1 MEEQVI
7 EFNKFYRWMMISTS
21 DYDDYDISAVGIYHF
36 NEN

>member
-7 EFNKFYRWMMISTS
+7 EFNKFWMMISTS